1 MNMDAPSLLPTR
13 VDGPIDRVAADDSVS
28 LSALLEDVIGF
39 VRRQWPIFAFF
50 LACSMLLGVV
60 YLLTAAPLYTARAM
74 LLIDSSKLH
83 VVQQQQ
89 SPISDVPLDTSQV
102 ESQVE
107 LLKSDNIGLAVVKN
121 LHLWED
127 PEFKGKPGLTA
138 RLFSFL
144 SKAGNGP
151 TEEQQIQGALQVFS
165 SKRNVIRVGRTY
177 VLDIEFTSLR
187 PPLAAAGANALA
199 DAYIADQ
206 LEAKYEATRRGG
218 TWLQDRLDEL
228 RTQAT
233 KADRAVLE
241 YKEKN
246 KIVDVSGGGSSG
258 GRLIGEQQLA
268 DLNTQLS
275 AARAARADA
284 QAKLERVNEVMSH
297 DVADANVSD
306 AIKNDLI
313 TKLRGE
319 YYELSG
325 RASQYAARYGA
336 QHLAVVNLH
345 SQMDAIRGSIQEEL
359 RRVQESY
366 KSDYEISK
374 SRVDS
379 LEKNLAVLV
388 TGSQTTNRDRLGLS
402 ELESAAHSY
411 HLVYDNF
418 MQRYQEAVQQET
430 FPISEAR
437 VISHAAIPTG
447 KSSPRTFFVLG
458 VAGVLGLAL
467 GFGFGAVREAV
478 DRVFRTTRQVETIL
492 KTHCLAVL
500 PLITEPQQR
509 EKLASKSE
517 EPGNSDPVRTSLKK
531 LLDIAASPSLLGPLP
546 LETKASTLSDRWRNA
561 KMPAI
566 LKKEKMMRYVVDE
579 PLSAFAEAFRSI
591 KLTVDISGSIRD
603 QKVIGITSTLPNEG
617 KSTVSTNLAQ
627 SIALAGKKVILVDGD
642 LRNPTLTRALARD
655 AKAGWREVIAGKVDL
670 QEAIFLDEATNLA
683 FLPAVIG
690 QRSAYTNEVLA
701 SDAFRVMIDK
711 LRTMFDYVIIDFPPL
726 APVVDVRAALHVVDS
741 FLYVVEWGKT
751 SRSLVER
758 QLEAAPELH
767 ERLLGVILNK
777 TNVKL
782 FERYERLGY
791 YHKQYYGSYGY
802 TS

>member
-1 MNMDAPSLLPTR
+1 MDAPSPLPTR
-13 VDGPIDRVAADDSVS
+13 VDSLIDRVDADNSVS
-28 LSALLEDVIGF
+28 LAALLEDVIGF
-39 VRRQWPIFAFF
+39 VRRQWPVFAFF
-50 LACSMLLGVV
+50 LACFTLLGVV
-60 YLLTAAPLYTARAM
+60 YLLTAAPLYTAHAK

-107 LLKSDNIGLAVVKN
+107 LLKSDNIGLAVVKS
-121 LHLWED
+121 LHLWD
-127 PEFKGKPGLTA
+127 NPEFVGTPGLIA

-144 SKAGNGP
+144 SGARSVP
-151 TEEQQIQGALQVFS
+151 TEEQQVQGALQSFL
-165 SKRNVIRVGRTY
+165 SKRNVNRVGRTY

-187 PPLAAAGANALA
+187 AAQAAAGANALA

-233 KADRAVLE
+233 NADRAVLE

-246 KIVDVSGGGSSG
+246 KIIDVSGSSG

-268 DLNTQLS
+268 DLNTQLG

-313 TKLRGE
+313 SKLRGE
-319 YYELSG
+319 YYDLSG
-325 RASQYAARYGA
+325 RASQYALRYGA
-336 QHLAVVNLH
+336 QHLAVVNLR
-345 SQMDAIRGSIQEEL
+345 SQMDAIRGSIKEEL
-359 RRVQESY
+359 RRIQESY
-366 KSDYEISK
+366 KSDYEIAK
-374 SRVDS
+374 TRVDT

-388 TGSQTTNRDRLGLS
+388 SGSQTTNRDRLGLS

-430 FPISEAR
+430 FPISAAR
-437 VISHAAIPTG
+437 VISHAAVPTVR
-447 KSSPRTFFVLG
+447 SSPRTLLVLG
-458 VAGVLGLAL
+458 VSGALGLAL

-492 KTHCLAVL
+492 KTPCLAVL

-509 EKLASKSE
+509 EKAGSKSKNSS
-517 EPGNSDPVRTSLKK
+517 NSDPVRTSLQK
-531 LLDIAASPSLLGPLP
+531 LLDIAASPNLLGPLP
-546 LETKASTLSDRWRNA
+546 LEASALSDRWRNA
-561 KMPAI
+561 KKPVA
-566 LKKEKMMRYVVDE
+566 LKKEEMMRYVVDE

-627 SIALAGKKVILVDGD
+627 SIALAGKNVILVDGD

-655 AKAGWREVIAGKVDL
+655 AKTGWREVIAGNVDL
-670 QEAIFLDEATNLA
+670 QKAIFLDEATKLA

-701 SDAFRVMIDK
+701 SEAFRVMIDK
-711 LRTMFDYVIIDFPPL
+711 LRMMFDYVVIDFPPL

-751 SRSLVER
+751 SRNLVER

-777 TNVKL
+777 TNIKL
-782 FERYERLGY
+782 FERYESLGY

-802 TS
+802 TN

>member
-1 MNMDAPSLLPTR
+1 MPIRIDAP
-13 VDGPIDRVAADDSVS
+13 VDRADADDSVS
-28 LSALLEDVIGF
+28 LSGLLEDLIGF

-50 LACSMLLGVV
+50 LACSTLLGVV
-60 YLLTAAPLYTARAM
+60 YLLTAAPIYTAHAK

-102 ESQVE
+102 ELQVE
-107 LLKSDNIGLAVVKN
+107 LLKSDNIGLAVVKS
-121 LHLWED
+121 LRLWED
-127 PEFKGKPGLTA
+127 PEFKGGQGLIGK
-138 RLFSFL
+138 LFSFL
-144 SKAGNGP
+144 SGTRNVP
-151 TEEQQIQGALQVFS
+151 TEDLQVQGALQSFL
-165 SKRNVIRVGRTY
+165 SKRNVNRVGRTY
-177 VLDIEFTSLR
+177 VLDIEFSSLR
-187 PPLAAAGANALA
+187 AAQAAAVANAIA

-246 KIVDVSGGGSSG
+246 KIVDVSGGGGSG

-268 DLNTQLS
+268 DLNTQLGT
-275 AARAARADA
+275 ARAARADA

-313 TKLRGE
+313 SKLRGE
-319 YYELSG
+319 YYDLSN
-325 RASQYAARYGA
+325 RASQYSARYGA
-336 QHLAVVNLH
+336 QHLAVVNLR
-345 SQMDAIRGSIQEEL
+345 SQMDAIRGSIKEEL
-359 RRVQESY
+359 RRIQESY

-388 TGSQTTNRDRLGLS
+388 SGSQTTNRDRLGLS

-437 VISHAAIPTG
+437 VISHAAVPTG
-447 KSSPRTFFVLG
+447 KSSPRTLIVLG
-458 VAGVLGLAL
+458 ITGVLGLVL

-478 DRVFRTTRQVETIL
+478 DRVFRTTRQVETEL

-500 PLITEPQQR
+500 PLLTEPQPS
-509 EKLASKSE
+509 ENIDSKSE
-517 EPGNSDPVRTSLKK
+517 NPGNSDPVRSSLQK
-531 LLDIAASPSLLGPLP
+531 LLDIAASPNLLGPLP
-546 LETKASTLSDRWRNA
+546 LETKAGTLTDRWRNA
-561 KMPAI
+561 KMPAV

-627 SIALAGKKVILVDGD
+627 SIALAGKNVILIDGD

-655 AKAGWREVIAGKVDL
+655 VKVGWREVIAGNVDL
-670 QEAIFLDEATNLA
+670 QKAIVVDQATNLA
-683 FLPAVIG
+683 FLPAVTG

-701 SDAFRVMIDK
+701 SDTFRVMIDNLK
-711 LRTMFDYVIIDFPPL
+711 TIFDYIIIDFPPL

-758 QLEAAPELH
+758 QLAAAPELH

-777 TNVKL
+777 TNIRL
-782 FERYERLGY
+782 FERYESLGY

-802 TS
+802 SNLT

>member
-1 MNMDAPSLLPTR
+1 
-13 VDGPIDRVAADDSVS
+13 
-28 LSALLEDVIGF
+28 
-39 VRRQWPIFAFF
+39 
-50 LACSMLLGVV
+50 
-60 YLLTAAPLYTARAM
+60 
-74 LLIDSSKLH
+74 
-83 VVQQQQ
+83 
-89 SPISDVPLDTSQV
+89 
-102 ESQVE
+102 
-107 LLKSDNIGLAVVKN
+107 
-121 LHLWED
+121 
-127 PEFKGKPGLTA
+127 
-138 RLFSFL
+138 
-144 SKAGNGP
+144 
-151 TEEQQIQGALQVFS
+151 
-165 SKRNVIRVGRTY
+165 
-177 VLDIEFTSLR
+177 
-187 PPLAAAGANALA
+187 
-199 DAYIADQ
+199 
-206 LEAKYEATRRGG
+206 
-218 TWLQDRLDEL
+218 
-228 RTQAT
+228 
-233 KADRAVLE
+233 
-241 YKEKN
+241 
-246 KIVDVSGGGSSG
+246 
-258 GRLIGEQQLA
+258 
-268 DLNTQLS
+268 
-275 AARAARADA
+275 
-284 QAKLERVNEVMSH
+284 MSH

-313 TKLRGE
+313 SKLRGE
-319 YYELSG
+319 YYELSS

-345 SQMDAIRGSIQEEL
+345 LQMDGIRGSIKEEL

-411 HLVYDNF
+411 HMVYDNF
-418 MQRYQEAVQQET
+418 LQRYQEAVQQET

-437 VISHAAIPTG
+437 VISHATIPRG
-447 KSSPRTFFVLG
+447 KSSPRTLKVLG
-458 VAGVLGLAL
+458 ATGVLGLFL
-467 GFGFGAVREAV
+467 GFGFGAVREAL

-500 PLITEPQQR
+500 PLIMEPQAGENMFAKS
-509 EKLASKSE
+509 EKL
-517 EPGNSDPVRTSLKK
+517 GDSDPVRTSLRK

-561 KMPAI
+561 KMPAVV

-627 SIALAGKKVILVDGD
+627 SIALAGKNVILVDGD

-655 AKAGWREVIAGKVDL
+655 AKAGWREVIAGKIDL
-670 QEAIFLDEATNLA
+670 QEAICLDGVTKLA
-683 FLPAVIG
+683 FLPIVIG
-690 QRSAYTNEVLA
+690 QRSPYTNEVLA

-711 LRTMFDYVIIDFPPL
+711 LRTMFDYIVIDFPPL

-751 SRSLVER
+751 SRNLVER

-782 FERYERLGY
+782 FERYESLGY